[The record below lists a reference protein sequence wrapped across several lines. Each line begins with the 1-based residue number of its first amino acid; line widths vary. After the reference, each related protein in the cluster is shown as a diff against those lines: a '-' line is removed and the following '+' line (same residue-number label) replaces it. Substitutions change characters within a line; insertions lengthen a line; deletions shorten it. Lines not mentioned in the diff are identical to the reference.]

1 MLDPYLQLWTMC
13 GEITHH
19 LPDWMAGP
27 FTDINA
33 EQVSAECDK
42 WGRSST
48 KLAKITKVSASMP
61 QPISAC
67 FADSLHRHGKCRCA
81 QVYRVRGNSSP

>member
-19 LPDWMAGP
+19 LPDWMDGP

-33 EQVSAECDK
+33 EQVSADCDK
-42 WGRSST
+42 WWRSSA
-48 KLAKITKVSASMP
+48 KLGKVIKVSASMP
-61 QPISAC
+61 SSTRARSA
-67 FADSLHRHGKCRCA
+67 DNRHSDRRCA
-81 QVYRVRGNSSP
+81 KMYQGRGSSSS

>member
-19 LPDWMAGP
+19 LPDWMDGP

-33 EQVSAECDK
+33 EQVSADCDK
-42 WGRSST
+42 WGRSSAKLT
-48 KLAKITKVSASMP
+48 KVIKVSASMP
-61 QPISAC
+61 QSISAC
-67 FADSLHRHGKCRCA
+67 FADSLHRHASADVLKYIG
-81 QVYRVRGNSSP
+81 

>member
-19 LPDWMAGP
+19 LPDWMDGP

-33 EQVSAECDK
+33 EQVSADCDK
-42 WGRSST
+42 WWRSS
-48 KLAKITKVSASMP
+48 AKVAKVIKVSASLP
-61 QPISAC
+61 QSISPC
-67 FADSLHRHGKCRCA
+67 FAEKC
-81 QVYRVRGNSSP
+81 